1 MDESETVVGLNA
13 KITKLYNW
21 HLAEMDL
28 VQKQQMQLNQVTAEL
43 EETRSALSSQEK
55 LIRLQLAADA
65 DGMPIGDISMAHS
78 DLQMSIEG
86 GGTSNS
92 MNVAA
97 DSPERP
103 GGTAAAAPTDPGEVA
118 AAAMEAAVAAV
129 GSPARFSTAS
139 GLPAQHDAPVS
150 LMPIENVDQ
159 SGQPETSRLRST
171 DAGGETSN
179 VLPPEPTMRS
189 VDLSGVPF
197 STPIK
202 LHDLQEE
209 LSGTVD
215 ELDAT
220 RKALGHA
227 LTIMQSAGIADGK
240 LKPLRQM
247 LHQSGVTS
255 PGPASPSV

>member
-1 MDESETVVGLNA
+1 MDENETVVGLNA

-43 EETRSALSSQEK
+43 EETRLALGSQEK

-78 DLQMSIEG
+78 DLHITLDSG
-86 GGTSNS
+86 SSSNS
-92 MNVAA
+92 MDAA
-97 DSPERP
+97 AGNPERP

-118 AAAMEAAVAAV
+118 VAAMEAAVAAV
-129 GSPARFSTAS
+129 GSPARFSSAS
-139 GLPAQHDAPVS
+139 GLT
-150 LMPIENVDQ
+150 ENMDRSVQAD
-159 SGQPETSRLRST
+159 TSRLHST
-171 DAGGETSN
+171 DAGGDTSS
-179 VLPPEPTMRS
+179 VLPPEPTMRP

-202 LHDLQEE
+202 LQDLQEE

-215 ELDAT
+215 ELNAT

-240 LKPLRQM
+240 LKSLRQI